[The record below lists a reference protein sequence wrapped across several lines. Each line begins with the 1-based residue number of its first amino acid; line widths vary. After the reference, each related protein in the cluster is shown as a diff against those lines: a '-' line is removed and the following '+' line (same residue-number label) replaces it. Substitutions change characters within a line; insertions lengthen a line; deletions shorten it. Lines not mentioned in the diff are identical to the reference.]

1 MENCQV
7 AEEEEKRRLIFTSP
21 NLINVLNSPTENVQI
36 NRINFLGF
44 ISKGAIDIE
53 AWHEFSPDVGNT
65 ASNPHM
71 QRHPTIHAY
80 KLSYV

>member
-1 MENCQV
+1 M

-21 NLINVLNSPTENVQI
+21 DLMFINSPTENIQI

-71 QRHPTIHAY
+71 QFI
-80 KLSYV
+80 